1 MVCISAMAQ
10 LPLPHDY
17 AITSIALYRLV
28 GTLYISDD
36 LLMGQDQ
43 LPRQLGS
50 RGLQTWECQESRKHS
65 WVHCSWQSISIL
77 RFCRQYS
84 TLLQLFANL
93 TNAQSNGYSHEAWGI
108 KKCIEVDFTGNQFS
122 ISTVCNC
129 LFIMYD
135 L

>member
-1 MVCISAMAQ
+1 MQAVFNICIYRFFQSKQDQFYFCDIIDVIWGGVQKDRVGQSHHHQKHCLEELFKMACISAMAQ

-65 WVHCSWQSISIL
+65 
-77 RFCRQYS
+77 
-84 TLLQLFANL
+84 
-93 TNAQSNGYSHEAWGI
+93 
-108 KKCIEVDFTGNQFS
+108 
-122 ISTVCNC
+122 
-129 LFIMYD
+129 
-135 L
+135 